1 MPEGDTLHRIEAALA
16 PLVGH
21 RVDDLRLPRQGTGAS
36 VVGDAVVDVEALGK
50 NLLVTFSGGLVLHTH
65 LKMTGLWHRYGRG
78 EPWRR
83 RADLAVAVIV
93 AGPFQAVCFQAPIA
107 RLVPRRRIER
117 ELLLPLRGIDVV
129 RADLDVERVLLGL
142 RALPADTALGVALLD
157 QGVVAGIGNVYK
169 SEACFRAR
177 LSPAAPLAA
186 VDDVRLRAL
195 IDDTAEVMRD
205 NVAALAS
212 PGASP
217 AVGHYRYE
225 RTTTTGCERG
235 KGPIAVYGR
244 AGEPCFVC
252 GARIVMFRQGPLQR
266 SSYACP
272 RCQPSPPTTSTPSSS
287 SSPSQS
293 LLASSPASASASSS
307 ASSSASAATRV
318 AGAAPGA
325 PAAVAG
331 VAPGERAAV
340 VDGRGSDQT

>member
-21 RVDDLRLPRQGTGAS
+21 RVDDLQLPRQGTGAS
-36 VVGDAVVDVEALGK
+36 VIGEAVVDVEAIGK
-50 NLLVTFSGGLVLHTH
+50 NLLVTFGGGLVLHTH
-65 LKMTGLWHRYGRG
+65 LKMTGLWHRYARG

-83 RADLAVAVIV
+83 RADLAVAVLV

-117 ELLLPLRGIDVV
+117 ELLLPLRGLDIV
-129 RADLDVERVLLGL
+129 RADLDVERVLVGL
-142 RALPADTALGVALLD
+142 RALPADTPLGVALLD

-177 LSPAAPLAA
+177 LSPAAPLATI
-186 VDDVRLRAL
+186 DDARLRAL
-195 IDDTAEVMRD
+195 LEDTARVMRD
-205 NVAALAS
+205 NVAAHS
-212 PGASP
+212 PAGASA

-272 RCQPSPPTTSTPSSS
+272 RCQPFPPTTTTPSSPS
-287 SSPSQS
+287 SLSPSP
-293 LLASSPASASASSS
+293 LARSAASSS
-307 ASSSASAATRV
+307 MRSAADSSARAAASV
-318 AGAAPGA
+318 GAA
-325 PAAVAG
+325 AAG
-331 VAPGERAAV
+331 QRAAV
-340 VDGRGSDQT
+340 IDGRGSDQT